1 MKNMPS
7 IQLLEERHN
16 FPGPYIF
23 KVIGGVEDGFVG
35 RAVVAVREALGADS
49 DPKFELR
56 QTRSGRHVSITLEP
70 EVESAEQVLEV
81 YQSLSGLDGVVLVM

>member
-7 IQLLEERHN
+7 IELLEERHR
-16 FPGPYIF
+16 FPGAYIF
-23 KVIGGVEDGFVG
+23 KVIGSVEDGFVG
-35 RAVVAVREALGADS
+35 RAVVAVRETLGAES

-56 QTRSGRHVSITLEP
+56 QTRGGRHVSITLEP

-81 YQSLSGLDGVVLVM
+81 YKSLSELDGVVLVL